1 MLRRIYEI
9 VDFMKHCHQIYAIG
23 NLATK
28 FTKSENFDC

>member
-9 VDFMKHCHQIYAIG
+9 VVCRYHDISKAVGEYLCEIG

-28 FTKSENFDC
+28 